1 MRLNAYLARAGVA
14 SRRRS
19 DELIKAGRVTVNGEP
34 GQLNT
39 FVQSRDRVELDGVAV
54 ELQPLAYVL
63 LHKPAGAVTTASDPQ
78 GRRTVVELVDHP
90 ARVVPVGRLDVD
102 TTGALLLTN
111 DGELAHRLAH
121 PRYEVEKVYEAEV
134 EGDPTE
140 DALDPVREGI
150 QLDDG
155 PTSPAQA
162 RRLGAEMILGRG
174 VVGLEQ
180 RGPVHAVRFDDGTEI
195 DAKAVLVATGVSY
208 RRLEAPGLAELTGRG
223 VFYGASAN
231 DSASTTGDDVFVV
244 GAANSAGQAAL
255 HLARYAKRVVLVVRG
270 DALEKSMSKYLVQRI
285 NVAENIEVLLET
297 EIVRGRGVDHLESLT
312 IIDRST
318 GIETEMDASWL
329 FAFIGAQP
337 RTEWLG
343 TSIERDER
351 GFILTGTEVSTGP
364 AKRWPL
370 DRAPMLLETSRPGV
384 FAAGDARLASMKRV
398 ASAVGEGSIAVSLVH
413 LYLETL

>member
-1 MRLNAYLARAGVA
+1 MIGAG
-14 SRRRS
+14 
-19 DELIKAGRVTVNGEP
+19 
-34 GQLNT
+34 
-39 FVQSRDRVELDGVAV
+39 
-54 ELQPLAYVL
+54 
-63 LHKPAGAVTTASDPQ
+63 PAGLAAAVYGASEGLHTAVIERDAPGGQAGQSARIENYLGFPNGLSGSDLSHRAVT
-78 GRRTVVELVDHP
+78 
-90 ARVVPVGRLDVD
+90 
-102 TTGALLLTN
+102 
-111 DGELAHRLAH
+111 
-121 PRYEVEKVYEAEV
+121 
-134 EGDPTE
+134 
-140 DALDPVREGI
+140 
-150 QLDDG
+150 
-155 PTSPAQA
+155 QA
-162 RRLGAEMILGRG
+162 RRLGAEMILARG

-351 GFILTGTEVSTGP
+351 GFILTGTEVGTGP
-364 AKRWPL
+364 AKPM
-370 DRAPMLLETSRPGV
+370 APRPRT
-384 FAAGDARLASMKRV
+384 DAPRDEPARRLRRR
-398 ASAVGEGSIAVSLVH
+398 
-413 LYLETL
+413 

>member
-1 MRLNAYLARAGVA
+1 VLRWRDDRAAGV
-14 SRRRS
+14 SPLR
-19 DELIKAGRVTVNGEP
+19 GQRVT
-34 GQLNT
+34 
-39 FVQSRDRVELDGVAV
+39 A
-54 ELQPLAYVL
+54 
-63 LHKPAGAVTTASDPQ
+63 
-78 GRRTVVELVDHP
+78 
-90 ARVVPVGRLDVD
+90 
-102 TTGALLLTN
+102 AL
-111 DGELAHRLAH
+111 
-121 PRYEVEKVYEAEV
+121 
-134 EGDPTE
+134 
-140 DALDPVREGI
+140 
-150 QLDDG
+150 
-155 PTSPAQA
+155 
-162 RRLGAEMILGRG
+162 M
-174 VVGLEQ
+174 
-180 RGPVHAVRFDDGTEI
+180 
-195 DAKAVLVATGVSY
+195 LVATGVSY

-312 IIDRST
+312 IIDRGT
-318 GIETEMDASWL
+318 GVETEMDASWL

-351 GFILTGTEVSTGP
+351 GFILTGAEVSAGP